1 MTVVEKRVAKAKIDH
16 GMDLGSMKLREIPVA
31 VTECSTKVLC
41 EVKRVS
47 FEENRLVHLPRN
59 FFELL
64 GGAVSMMLYKN
75 QLCYIPTDIGRLKH
89 LNMLILS
96 NNNLQILP
104 PSIGDLTSLSIFHVN
119 GNPRLRRL
127 PLEFGKLSHTSAG
140 GVIPSQ
146 TISETPEISQRPSVH
161 LLFTLCLISL
171 HPWIHLSIC
180 YAFCLYSFSPSIVRH
195 PKIRFH
201 TQCVTRTRSCLI
213 PGHLKEVQYDVERIT
228 YPPAIIFDNGLP
240 AVLEL
245 MNRMFEATL
254 SRKLVLSGLGLEE
267 VRAPIN
273 RCIKARS
280 VGPRPRRGPCTHK

>member
-31 VTECSTKVLC
+31 VTECSPKVLC

-104 PSIGDLTSLSIFHVN
+104 PSIGDLSSLSIFHVN

-140 GVIPSQ
+140 GVVPSQ
-146 TISETPEISQRPSVH
+146 TISQPPEISRPLSLSFFHSVY
-161 LLFTLCLISL
+161 F
-171 HPWIHLSIC
+171 
-180 YAFCLYSFSPSIVRH
+180 PSIHGFIFPSATDSALVFLSFYREAPENTNSHSVCDDDEVLSHLRASEGSAVR
-195 PKIRFH
+195 RGADN
-201 TQCVTRTRSCLI
+201 VS
-213 PGHLKEVQYDVERIT
+213 PGHHL
-228 YPPAIIFDNGLP
+228 
-240 AVLEL
+240 
-245 MNRMFEATL
+245 
-254 SRKLVLSGLGLEE
+254 
-267 VRAPIN
+267 
-273 RCIKARS
+273 
-280 VGPRPRRGPCTHK
+280 